1 MRSVMPVLVGAV
13 VAAGCAAVKYEYG
26 SWGGGSGGHTSDGK
40 GGRYSYGVSYLT
52 LDGRVYFVL
61 VADGGGGGRCGGGP
75 PGSGTLVAP
84 DGRQV
89 EWVCDTPN
97 GRTGRVTIGAERFEL
112 ERGAVFLVNLHD
124 GRTVVEQAAVD
135 MTGLQGGFVE
145 ERLRTAASTNDR
157 LAAFLKACETR
168 R

>member
-1 MRSVMPVLVGAV
+1 V

-40 GGRYSYGVSYLT
+40 DGRYAYGVSHLT

-84 DGRQV
+84 DGRQI
-89 EWVCDTPN
+89 EWVCDTPD

-145 ERLRTAASTNDR
+145 ERLRTAARTNDH